1 MHSSPYASFASNPV
15 RGIFGILVWPR
26 TYLNIAY
33 LMIGFPIG
41 LAYFVFY
48 VTGGALGAGLSVLG
62 IGLVILFLLV
72 LAAWGLAH
80 FERGLANT
88 LLGANVPPPPP
99 TAIEEGGWPWVKSVF
114 ANPVTWKGLAF
125 QLLKFPLG
133 LASWI
138 VTVVVISLVVGFVV
152 APIVVAVGGV
162 IRIDP
167 WWVADTAGE
176 AWIAT
181 LIGLVAVI
189 PALHLLN
196 GVAYLWAMLARFMLG
211 RREPREPVL
220 EAWSPDPVR
229 APVPAL

>member
-176 AWIAT
+176 AWIAS

>member
-88 LLGANVPPPPP
+88 LLGASVPPPPP

-176 AWIAT
+176 AWIAS

>member
-62 IGLVILFLLV
+62 IGLVIQFLLV